1 VGRPTSWRLR
11 GEFFSSRV
19 RLVSGVAPFWRF
31 MLRRVDFLDAGTEGG
46 VSSKAVVALRARGGP
61 CAAAPCFFAAF
72 VFFLLL
78 EVPDRC
84 DSYR

>member
-1 VGRPTSWRLR
+1 
-11 GEFFSSRV
+11 
-19 RLVSGVAPFWRF
+19 

-46 VSSKAVVALRARGGP
+46 VSSKAVVALWARGGP
-61 CAAAPCFFAAF
+61 CAAAPSFFAAF